1 MSKNEPLSQAE
12 EQVEE
17 VADQQVETPAAEPEI
32 ELQVLSGDQKAGSS
46 VQTARFAPVPNLQ
59 SSQEQGSIDLLFDVQ
74 LHLSVE
80 LGRTS
85 IPVRE
90 ILQLGPG
97 SIVELD
103 KLAGEPVDILVNGKL
118 IARGEVVVVDENFGV
133 RITDVVSRQRRILS
147 TDSAA

>member
-133 RITDVVSRQRRILS
+133 RVTEIASQTEALS
-147 TDSAA
+147 QAA

>member
-1 MSKNEPLSQAE
+1 MNEKETASQTQDLTP
-12 EQVEE
+12 QVTE
-17 VADQQVETPAAEPEI
+17 QQVETPEPEPNV
-32 ELQVLSGDQKAGSS
+32 ELQVVSSAQKAGSS
-46 VQTARFAPVPNLQ
+46 VQTARFAPLPNMQ
-59 SSQEQGSIDLLFDVQ
+59 SPSGQGSMDLLFDVQ
-74 LHLSVE
+74 LQLSVE

-85 IPVRE
+85 IPVKE

-133 RITDVVSRQRRILS
+133 RVTEVASQAERLS
-147 TDSAA
+147 QAA

>member
-1 MSKNEPLSQAE
+1 MSKEETTSQAE
-12 EQVEE
+12 EQIAETS
-17 VADQQVETPAAEPEI
+17 DQQAEIQAAEPNI
-32 ELQVLSGDQKAGSS
+32 ELQVMSGSPNQGSS
-46 VQTARFAPVPNLQ
+46 VQTARFAPLPNMG
-59 SSQEQGSIDLLFDVQ
+59 SPTEQGSIDLLFDVQ

-90 ILQLGPG
+90 VLQLGPG

-103 KLAGEPVDILVNGKL
+103 KLAGEPVDVLVNGKL

-133 RITDVVSRQRRILS
+133 RVTEVASQSEGLS
-147 TDSAA
+147 QAA